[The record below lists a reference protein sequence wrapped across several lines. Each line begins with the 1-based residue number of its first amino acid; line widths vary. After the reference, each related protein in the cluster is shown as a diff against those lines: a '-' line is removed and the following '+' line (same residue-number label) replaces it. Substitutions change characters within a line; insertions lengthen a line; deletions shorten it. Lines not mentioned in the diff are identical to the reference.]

1 MAEQSDRFW
10 ALVLTVMKF
19 RVKTGGGGNGLSD
32 RLCAV
37 EFGSENF
44 INL

>member
-1 MAEQSDRFW
+1 VAKESDGLW

-19 RVKTGGGGNGLSD
+19 RVKKGGVGGGNGLSD

-37 EFGSENF
+37 EFGS
-44 INL
+44 